1 MLDAGLNMP
10 RVTDQQTMTD
20 KSVFES
26 FHIRAAVSA
35 DLPQLGVLAG
45 KLVRQHHA
53 FNEKRFVLPDNVER
67 GYEGWFRRELAEKD
81 AVLLSAI
88 GGTAEAQG
96 TQLVGYLYG
105 RFETRDWNMLLDAHA
120 ALHDVLVEPEMRGKG
135 VGDALIQRFVA
146 IAKERGVPR
155 IVLHAA
161 SANAGSQRLFTRL
174 GFEPTMVEMTL
185 ELK

>member
-1 MLDAGLNMP
+1 
-10 RVTDQQTMTD
+10 MTET
-20 KSVFES
+20 KLFEA
-26 FHIRAAVSA
+26 FHIRAANA
-35 DLPQLGVLAG
+35 GDLAQLGVLAG
-45 KLVRQHHA
+45 KLVRQHHG
-53 FNEKRFVLPDNVER
+53 FNPKRFVLPDQVER

-81 AVLLSAI
+81 AVLLAAV
-88 GGTAEAQG
+88 GGPEDAQG

-105 RFETRDWNMLLDAHA
+105 RFEARDWNMLLDAHA

-135 VGDALIQRFVA
+135 VGDALIQRFVS
-146 IAKERGVPR
+146 IAKERGAPR

-185 ELK
+185 ELE

>member
-1 MLDAGLNMP
+1 M
-10 RVTDQQTMTD
+10 TDRQTMTEQ
-20 KSVFES
+20 SVFES
-26 FHIRAAVSA
+26 FHIRVAAAA

-53 FNEKRFVLPDNVER
+53 FNEKRFVLPENVER

-88 GGTAEAQG
+88 GGTEEAHG
-96 TQLVGYLYG
+96 THLVGYLYG
-105 RFETRDWNMLLDAHA
+105 RFEARDWNMLLDAHA

-135 VGDALIQRFVA
+135 VGDALIQRFVS

-174 GFEPTMVEMTL
+174 GFAPTMVEMTL
-185 ELK
+185 ELER